1 MKTLTKRQ
9 MEVYKFIE
17 SHIAQ
22 RGYAPSITEIG
33 KEFGLSSPAT
43 IHKHLIHLEEK
54 GLIRR
59 DAHRSRAI
67 ELTKEDTTRKVFT
80 KEYPL
85 LGSIAAGY
93 PIQTFEDQE
102 TVSIFPDAEDK
113 DVFVLRVKGNSMI
126 DDHIQDGDFV
136 IVERRNRAENG
147 ETVVALIDHENA
159 TLKRFYRED
168 NGIRLQ
174 PANPDM
180 EPIFVDKGDFDIQGV
195 VIGVMR
201 KFK

>member
-1 MKTLTKRQ
+1 MKALTKRQ
-9 MEVYKFIE
+9 MEIYKFIE
-17 SHIAQ
+17 HHISKY
-22 RGYAPSITEIG
+22 GYAPSITEIG
-33 KEFGLSSPAT
+33 REFGLSSPAT
-43 IHKHLIHLEEK
+43 IHKHLIHIEEK

-59 DAHRSRAI
+59 DPHRSRAI
-67 ELTKEDTTRKVFT
+67 ELTKENKTQKALV

-93 PIQTFEDQE
+93 PIQALENQE
-102 TVSIFPDAEDK
+102 TISILPDTKDK

-126 DDHIQDGDFV
+126 EDHIQDGDFV

-147 ETVVALIDHENA
+147 ETVVALINNENT
-159 TLKRFYRED
+159 TLKRFYRES

-174 PANPDM
+174 PANPEM
-180 EPIFVDKGDFDIQGV
+180 EPIFVDKGDFNIQGV
-195 VIGVMR
+195 VVGVMR

>member
-1 MKTLTKRQ
+1 
-9 MEVYKFIE
+9 MEIYKFIE
-17 SHIAQ
+17 KHIAK

-33 KEFGLSSPAT
+33 HEFGLSSPAT
-43 IHKHLIHLEEK
+43 IHKHLTNLEEK

-67 ELTKEDTTRKVFT
+67 ELTTNDHLREGLT

-93 PIQTFEDQE
+93 PIQALEDQE
-102 TVSIFPDAEDK
+102 TISILPEANDK
-113 DVFVLRVKGNSMI
+113 DVFVLRVKGSSMI
-126 DDHIQDGDFV
+126 EDHIQDGDFV

-147 ETVVALIDHENA
+147 ETVVALIDNENA

-168 NGIRLQ
+168 NRVRLQ
-174 PANPDM
+174 PANPEM
-180 EPIFVDKGDFDIQGV
+180 EPIYVEKGDFQIQGV

-201 KFK
+201 KFN